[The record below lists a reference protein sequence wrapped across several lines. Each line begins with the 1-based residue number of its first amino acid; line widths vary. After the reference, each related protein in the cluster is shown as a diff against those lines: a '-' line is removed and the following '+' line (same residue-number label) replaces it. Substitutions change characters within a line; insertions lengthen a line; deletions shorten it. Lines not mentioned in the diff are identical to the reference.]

1 MLAPMST
8 IDARA
13 RLIRLQ
19 AERLA
24 ALEAGAQE
32 PSPYMS
38 RLSDA
43 IAEAR
48 MDYTISAVV
57 EIAALR
63 SGFADLPLS

>member
-1 MLAPMST
+1 MTSM
-8 IDARA
+8 DARA

-24 ALEAGAQE
+24 AVEAGAQE
-32 PSPYMS
+32 PSPYMD

-43 IAEAR
+43 IADAR
-48 MDYTISAVV
+48 LNYTMSAVV

-63 SGFADLPLS
+63 TDLAGLRLG

>member
-1 MLAPMST
+1 MNAT
-8 IDARA
+8 DAQA

-32 PSPYMS
+32 PSPYMT
-38 RLSDA
+38 RLADA

-48 MDYTISAVV
+48 VEYTTSAVV
-57 EIAALR
+57 EIALLR
-63 SGFADLPLS
+63 SELSFAPRA

>member
-1 MLAPMST
+1 MTST
-8 IDARA
+8 DAQA

-24 ALEAGAQE
+24 ALEAGVAE
-32 PSPYMS
+32 PSPYMD

-43 IAEAR
+43 IADAR
-48 MDYTISAVV
+48 VDYTMTAVS

-63 SGFADLPLS
+63 TDLSGFVVG

>member
-1 MLAPMST
+1 MDT
-8 IDARA
+8 TDAKA

-32 PSPYMS
+32 PSPYMD

-43 IAEAR
+43 IADAR
-48 MDYTISAVV
+48 VGFTMSAVV

-63 SGFADLPLS
+63 TDLAGIPLG